1 MKGPLRHLVGAGKKG
16 AYSGNIQ
23 RDMLRSI
30 RDVGGT
36 DAVSWFQSISTHYFE
51 IYIFQ
56 KIYIKKT
63 YIYI

>member
-1 MKGPLRHLVGAGKKG
+1 MKGPLTHLVGAGKKG

-23 RDMLRSI
+23 RDMLRCI

-51 IYIFQ
+51 IYIYF
-56 KIYIKKT
+56 KKYILKKNIYI
-63 YIYI
+63 